1 MSRVWLLYGGDGELV
16 ALRREAVLREP
27 DACLVCVRRVGE
39 MVLVAGA
46 LDGTGVA
53 ALIGAAG
60 MDPSALE
67 GLIAAL
73 RGVEGVADILV
84 RADGLD
90 AGMLARCFYAGA
102 TEVIAAGDVEAS
114 GAADNEAVCG
124 KELTDR
130 AGQVDTAGDD
140 GGEADA
146 APVDAGVGTPSREWE
161 VAAERTGTIDASVDE
176 REVPPWE
183 PVDGADA
190 NMDGKET
197 GSYGPQEAASVTGT
211 GEEDALYERFAQSA
225 AHASAEGP
233 AAGRAPLIAVVSGRG
248 GCGKT
253 TITAAMAACAARAGL
268 RCAVLDFDLM
278 LGNMAAVMGIDAPVG
293 IDRLGAPGHGG
304 ALAESDVEATA
315 MRIGPGLTLW
325 GPCLEPERADLVAHP
340 AEQMIEMLRGLADVL
355 FVDTPGYWGDAVAMA
370 VAACDRCL
378 VVGGAGAFDV
388 ASARRAMKIAV
399 RLGVPATRMT
409 SVFNRL
415 GAPGCGEDRA
425 LRFEMGVSLR
435 SRVRI
440 ADGGDEVASMLS
452 FGHIDRVVA
461 GAGPFAE
468 SVRSA
473 TAEIL
478 RELGCDVG
486 ALSVERPDV
495 ERSERPRV
503 RLPWVKKAGER
514 R

>member
-1 MSRVWLLYGGDGELV
+1 MSRVWLLHGCDEELA
-16 ALRREAVLREP
+16 ALRREVALREP
-27 DACLVCVRRVGE
+27 DACLVCVRRAGE

-46 LDGTGVA
+46 LDGAGVA
-53 ALIGAAG
+53 ALIGTTG

-73 RGVEGVADILV
+73 RGIEGVTDILV

-90 AGMLARCFYAGA
+90 AGVLARCFYAGA
-102 TEVIAAGDVEAS
+102 TEVIAAGGAEAS

-130 AGQVDTAGDD
+130 AGQVDSAGDD
-140 GGEADA
+140 DGEADA
-146 APVDAGVGTPSREWE
+146 APATAGVGTPSRGQET
-161 VAAERTGTIDASVDE
+161 AGRTGSLRIAVDDLE
-176 REVPPWE
+176 TPPWE
-183 PVDGADA
+183 PIDDGCAA
-190 NMDGKET
+190 VG
-197 GSYGPQEAASVTGT
+197 EAASAASAPLGSEPAVA
-211 GEEDALYERFAQSA
+211 EEVPDALRERFARSA
-225 AHASAEGP
+225 AGACDYGA
-233 AAGRAPLIAVVSGRG
+233 AAGGAPLIAVVSGRG

-278 LGNMAAVMGIDAPVG
+278 LGNMAAVMGIDAPIG
-293 IDRLGAPGHGG
+293 LDRLGAYGSSEPI
-304 ALAESDVEATA
+304 AEADVETTA

-325 GPCLEPERADLVAHP
+325 GPCLEPERADLIAGP

-355 FVDTPGYWGDAVAMA
+355 FVDTSGYWGDAVAMA
-370 VAACDRCL
+370 VGACDRCL
-378 VVGGAGAFDV
+378 VVGGSGAPDV
-388 ASARRAMKIAV
+388 ASAQRAMKIAM

-461 GAGPFAE
+461 GSGPFAD

-473 TAEIL
+473 TAQIL

-486 ALSVERPDV
+486 ALSVERPDN
-495 ERSERPRV
+495 ERDARPRV
-503 RLPWVKKAGER
+503 RLPWGKKAGER